1 MQKHSTNEKYDSPYL
16 LDKNHQLADAFGAST
31 TPVFLMNNTMNLVYK
46 GAIDDNCGSKKEVK
60 EEWLKDALE
69 SLGKGE
75 KIKIQKLEIQDVAS
89 KELNKHNYATTFCE
103 IICDACIANS

>member
-1 MQKHSTNEKYDSPYL
+1 
-16 LDKNHQLADAFGAST
+16 
-31 TPVFLMNNTMNLVYK
+31 MNLVYK

-75 KIKIQKLEIQDVAS
+75 KIKIQKLEIQDAAL
-89 KELNKHNYATTFCE
+89 KEFNK
-103 IICDACIANS
+103 